1 MIGLVVLGHSPR
13 KDHEAVYDLIAPG
26 VKRTVVGGLDS
37 FTCRQARELED
48 KTGISPL
55 VCLLSDGTTVEIP
68 LPVLFP
74 HLKKQVD
81 VIAAAGAS
89 LAVVLCSG
97 GFPEFDCKIPVV
109 LPGMVVPGT
118 VAGLYPG
125 KKIGLIVPNEAQEP
139 AALAHWKSR
148 GVEAVSA
155 VVSPYE
161 GKGFE
166 EAGKKFRSIKT
177 DFVAIDCMGFKAKHR
192 ERLKILCGCPV
203 MLPNTLVA
211 RVALEI
217 YESSITPNKKG
228 MRHV

>member
-13 KDHEAVYDLIAPG
+13 EDHEAVYDLIAPG
-26 VKRTVVGGLDS
+26 VKRKLVGGLDP
-37 FTCRQARELED
+37 FTCRQAREMED

-55 VCLLSDGTTVEIP
+55 VCLLSDRTTVEIP

-74 HLKKQVD
+74 HLKKQVESL
-81 VIAAAGAS
+81 AHAGAA

-97 GFPEFDCKIPVV
+97 GFPPFDCEIPVV
-109 LPGMVVPGT
+109 LPGMIVPRT

-125 KKIGLIVPNEAQEP
+125 KKIGLIVPNSAQEP
-139 AALAHWKSR
+139 AALAHWESQ
-148 GVEAVSA
+148 GVEVVSA

-166 EAGKKFRSIKT
+166 DAGKKFRSYGA
-177 DFVAIDCMGFKAKHR
+177 DFVAIDCMGFNAEHR
-192 ERLKILCGCPV
+192 EQLKALCGCPV
-203 MLPNTLVA
+203 MLPSTLVA

-217 YESSITPNKKG
+217 HESSITP
-228 MRHV
+228 R